1 MPFIRKVRVLFKT
14 RLIFPSINGPKARA
28 NRLNEGHEENDR
40 GRARGKTQR
49 ETSTFWNTNEEHT
62 KKPFASLAS
71 VSLKL
76 LTAQFWANLFPFPFS
91 RSLHSNFTWW
101 KRGWNLPIITL
112 GSLARKF
119 ALFSVAFIR
128 ILLLWV
134 EGSFFSF
141 PPKFVAFCL
150 LIMSAMKDITNLTS
164 ISSLNGHES
173 SPERDIFVSFEA
185 PSLRRKRTAKQA
197 SLHRFVQSSTETL
210 ENMSSEEDSSNKSG
224 SEVEG
229 EANSVF
235 MTPESEP
242 RLKASAQKRR
252 RFRLEGSPRNS
263 DSSSPELSRTLYG
276 LSKVQL
282 VDLFNA
288 LVTERHPDL
297 EQVFISYKLFTMWA

>member
-1 MPFIRKVRVLFKT
+1 
-14 RLIFPSINGPKARA
+14 
-28 NRLNEGHEENDR
+28 
-40 GRARGKTQR
+40 
-49 ETSTFWNTNEEHT
+49 
-62 KKPFASLAS
+62 
-71 VSLKL
+71 
-76 LTAQFWANLFPFPFS
+76 
-91 RSLHSNFTWW
+91 
-101 KRGWNLPIITL
+101 
-112 GSLARKF
+112 
-119 ALFSVAFIR
+119 
-128 ILLLWV
+128 
-134 EGSFFSF
+134 
-141 PPKFVAFCL
+141 
-150 LIMSAMKDITNLTS
+150 MSAMKDITNLTS

-297 EQVFISYKLFTMWA
+297 EQELQGLIPEPDLKEMEKKLNYLQRKIYKSFPHSRYGSSSNTFCYRRVNTHLAAFKKECVGQGQTLLDLQLWELSLSYVLMAWSYVNGMPNWDNPSHNKSKEQCFKALAVQCKKALTNLKNSLTQEKCKDLIERMQSACEQDNQLQPCVKLLTILESEF

>member
-1 MPFIRKVRVLFKT
+1 
-14 RLIFPSINGPKARA
+14 
-28 NRLNEGHEENDR
+28 
-40 GRARGKTQR
+40 
-49 ETSTFWNTNEEHT
+49 
-62 KKPFASLAS
+62 
-71 VSLKL
+71 
-76 LTAQFWANLFPFPFS
+76 
-91 RSLHSNFTWW
+91 
-101 KRGWNLPIITL
+101 
-112 GSLARKF
+112 
-119 ALFSVAFIR
+119 
-128 ILLLWV
+128 
-134 EGSFFSF
+134 
-141 PPKFVAFCL
+141 
-150 LIMSAMKDITNLTS
+150 MSAMKDITNLTS

-224 SEVEG
+224 SKVEG

-263 DSSSPELSRTLYG
+263 DSSSPELSKTLYG

-297 EQVFISYKLFTMWA
+297 EKVFISYKLFTM

>member
-1 MPFIRKVRVLFKT
+1 
-14 RLIFPSINGPKARA
+14 
-28 NRLNEGHEENDR
+28 
-40 GRARGKTQR
+40 
-49 ETSTFWNTNEEHT
+49 
-62 KKPFASLAS
+62 
-71 VSLKL
+71 
-76 LTAQFWANLFPFPFS
+76 
-91 RSLHSNFTWW
+91 
-101 KRGWNLPIITL
+101 
-112 GSLARKF
+112 
-119 ALFSVAFIR
+119 
-128 ILLLWV
+128 
-134 EGSFFSF
+134 
-141 PPKFVAFCL
+141 
-150 LIMSAMKDITNLTS
+150 MSAMKDITNMTS
-164 ISSLNGHES
+164 ISSLNGLES

-224 SEVEG
+224 SKVEG

-242 RLKASAQKRR
+242 RLKASAQKRG

-263 DSSSPELSRTLYG
+263 DSSPELSRTLYG

-297 EQVFISYKLFTMWA
+297 EQVFISYKLFTM

>member
-1 MPFIRKVRVLFKT
+1 
-14 RLIFPSINGPKARA
+14 
-28 NRLNEGHEENDR
+28 
-40 GRARGKTQR
+40 
-49 ETSTFWNTNEEHT
+49 
-62 KKPFASLAS
+62 
-71 VSLKL
+71 
-76 LTAQFWANLFPFPFS
+76 
-91 RSLHSNFTWW
+91 
-101 KRGWNLPIITL
+101 
-112 GSLARKF
+112 
-119 ALFSVAFIR
+119 
-128 ILLLWV
+128 
-134 EGSFFSF
+134 
-141 PPKFVAFCL
+141 
-150 LIMSAMKDITNLTS
+150 MSAMKDITNLTS

-197 SLHRFVQSSTETL
+197 SLHRFVQSSTE
-210 ENMSSEEDSSNKSG
+210 EEDSSNKSG

-263 DSSSPELSRTLYG
+263 DSSSRSPELSRTLYG

-297 EQVFISYKLFTMWA
+297 EQVFISYKLFTM

>member
-1 MPFIRKVRVLFKT
+1 
-14 RLIFPSINGPKARA
+14 
-28 NRLNEGHEENDR
+28 
-40 GRARGKTQR
+40 
-49 ETSTFWNTNEEHT
+49 
-62 KKPFASLAS
+62 
-71 VSLKL
+71 
-76 LTAQFWANLFPFPFS
+76 
-91 RSLHSNFTWW
+91 
-101 KRGWNLPIITL
+101 
-112 GSLARKF
+112 
-119 ALFSVAFIR
+119 
-128 ILLLWV
+128 
-134 EGSFFSF
+134 
-141 PPKFVAFCL
+141 
-150 LIMSAMKDITNLTS
+150 MSAMKDITNLTS

-210 ENMSSEEDSSNKSG
+210 ENMSSEEVSSNKSG

-263 DSSSPELSRTLYG
+263 DSSSRSPELSRTLYG

-297 EQVFISYKLFTMWA
+297 EQVFISYKLFTM